1 MHDKRAP
8 GRGGCRIPAE
18 DSGRGLIRKPSRC
31 VFDHCKSA
39 RGTMTSKFSGI
50 SAGAGGERHGQRLAW
65 LSSLRF
71 KGAMTGSLRIP
82 DPNDADRMLLADIRL
97 VAVDRD
103 RAAFGRLHGYYA
115 PRVKSYLR
123 RIGARDDVAEDLV
136 QEVMIAVWRRAHQFD
151 PARAALSTWVYT
163 IARNK
168 RIDAFRRES
177 HPDVDLTDPSL
188 EPPAA
193 PRGDVHV
200 ETEVMKDGIRRAIEH
215 LPREQA
221 DLLRIFYFED
231 KTHSTIADELGLP
244 LGTVKS
250 RLRLA
255 VARLRGLLEG
265 VEG

>member
-1 MHDKRAP
+1 M
-8 GRGGCRIPAE
+8 
-18 DSGRGLIRKPSRC
+18 
-31 VFDHCKSA
+31 V
-39 RGTMTSKFSGI
+39 RGTMASNFSGRLA
-50 SAGAGGERHGQRLAW
+50 AGPSGGRDGLRLAW
-65 LSSLRF
+65 LASLRF
-71 KGAMTGSLRIP
+71 KGAMRGSSS
-82 DPNDADRMLLADIRL
+82 DADPSDAEPGGPDRELLADIRL
-97 VAVDRD
+97 VANDRD
-103 RAAFGRLHGYYA
+103 RTAFARLHMYYA

-123 RIGARDDVAEDLV
+123 RIGSPDDVAEDLV

-177 HPDVDLTDPSL
+177 HPDVDLTDPSM
-188 EPPAA
+188 EPPPA
-193 PRGDVHV
+193 PRGDVQV
-200 ETEVMKDGIRRAIEH
+200 EAAVVKEGIRRAIEH
-215 LPREQA
+215 LPPEQA

-231 KTHSTIADELGLP
+231 KTHSAIADELGLP

-265 VEG
+265 VA